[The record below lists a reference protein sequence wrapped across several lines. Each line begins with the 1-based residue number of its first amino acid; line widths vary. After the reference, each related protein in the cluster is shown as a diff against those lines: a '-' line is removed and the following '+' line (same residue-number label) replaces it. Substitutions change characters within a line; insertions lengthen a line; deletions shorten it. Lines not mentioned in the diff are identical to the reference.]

1 MCQTVAQKADLKD
14 DVQHAD
20 ETRTCVISDKWSHD
34 QVHQET
40 QRWGS
45 AFKSNVIGEA
55 CLWDAELRV
64 GMCGDFCKLS
74 SAAGAISSGLAMA
87 ECLTKAFQ

>member
-1 MCQTVAQKADLKD
+1 MPDPPKVTTTKMLGMIMVLPLPPL
-14 DVQHAD
+14 
-20 ETRTCVISDKWSHD
+20 ISYHG
-34 QVHQET
+34 QVHMET

-45 AFKSNVIGEA
+45 AFKADVIDKA

-87 ECLTKAFQ
+87 EHVTKAFQ